1 MTKER
6 LAKQMNFILEIDKA
20 KNIFRQTYLTD
31 GNRKEN
37 DAEHSWHLAIMA
49 FVLAEYFEEEIDVL
63 KVMKMVLMHDI
74 VEIDAGDTYCYDDIA
89 NLDKAERE
97 QKSAQRIYGIL
108 PEEQGKEYLELWEEF
123 EEGKTK
129 EANFAAILDRL
140 HPIMLN
146 LASDGKAWL
155 EHNVDKSQVL
165 KRNER
170 TLNGPEEIAE
180 YFLGIIDEALKKG
193 YLTDKENNN

>member
-1 MTKER
+1 
-6 LAKQMNFILEIDKA
+6 
-20 KNIFRQTYLTD
+20 
-31 GNRKEN
+31 
-37 DAEHSWHLAIMA
+37 
-49 FVLAEYFEEEIDVL
+49 
-63 KVMKMVLMHDI
+63 MHDL

>member
-6 LAKQMNFILEIDKA
+6 LAKQMEFILEIDKA

-140 HPIMLN
+140 HPVMLN

-170 TLNGPEEIAE
+170 ALNGPKEIAE
-180 YFLGIIDEALKKG
+180 YFLGIIEEALKKG
-193 YLTDKENNN
+193 YLTDKEKTN